1 MKLEELS
8 VTYDADKLYK
18 ITLDIFSDV
27 LKKITKKNPLS
38 NEEEL
43 FLFYEKNISYPID
56 DLKDDVDDDTE
67 DFYETILIMSWA
79 VYREWAKCILDKK
92 TKVDVLDCIN
102 KDVVVKLF
110 MDNLNCEEGI
120 DLYKKVLSSSAD
132 L

>member
-1 MKLEELS
+1 VKLEELS